1 MHPKNPLL
9 SLNFYSLMTR
19 FALFLCFI
27 FFATIAYSQSVE
39 ELEQQL
45 KEATTPKEKM
55 TLNYQLATEWLKKD
69 AKKSIDYGKAAHQ
82 KSLELKNNGMG
93 AEASYLVAR
102 AYARTRDDRNQDI
115 WLGTAT
121 KFAMDA
127 NDANLIIQTVDER
140 SRLASKNHD
149 ERKALKVVQ
158 EAFDYFSKKGGKSI
172 SEMQAQYD
180 VQRTMLE
187 REKTQLERE
196 KTQLEQD
203 MNQLVREK
211 KRLENEIG
219 VVTTER
225 EHVTTERDVLKED
238 KTLLTER
245 QQELESQKQM
255 VEEEITKKEEKIKS
269 VSAERAKALYIAE
282 VSRRLVDSLEAR
294 QAIDSLALNQT
305 SLALENAELAQSRG
319 KYLIYLLAAAALFT
333 ILLSIAFYLRYLN
346 KKKSSNQLAKQN
358 KIIEEE
364 RQRSDE
370 LLYNIMPVDVAK
382 ELKEKGSA
390 TAQQFPE
397 ATVLFT
403 DFKNFTQIAETLSP
417 AALVNE
423 LNECFRAFDHIIS
436 QHPEIEKIK
445 TIGDAYLCASG
456 LVKHK
461 TVPNGIV
468 QAALEMQEFLD
479 DHKSEKMQKGLPYFE
494 ARIGLHTGP
503 VVAGVVGFKKFAY
516 DIWGDTVN
524 IAARMEQQCE
534 PGQVNISETTFGLV
548 KYHFNCQSRGKIPV
562 KNKEE
567 MEMYY
572 VMEKK

>member
-1 MHPKNPLL
+1 
-9 SLNFYSLMTR
+9 MTR
-19 FALFLCFI
+19 LALSFFFVFLVK
-27 FFATIAYSQSVE
+27 IAFGQSIE
-39 ELEQQL
+39 QLEQQL
-45 KEATTPKEKM
+45 KTAATTKEKM

-69 AKKSIDYGKAAHQ
+69 AKKSIEYAKAAYQ
-82 KSLELKNNGMG
+82 KALELKNNGMS

-121 KFAMDA
+121 KYAMDA

-140 SRLASKNHD
+140 SRLAAKDHD

-180 VQRTMLE
+180 IQRTMLE
-187 REKTQLERE
+187 REKNQLERE

-203 MNQLVREK
+203 MTQLEREK
-211 KRLENEIG
+211 KRLEGEIG
-219 VVTTER
+219 SVKKDKEV
-225 EHVTTERDVLKED
+225 VTTERDVLRED
-238 KTLLTER
+238 KNQLTQR
-245 QQELESQKQM
+245 QQELESQKQL
-255 VEEEITKKEEKIKS
+255 VEEEISKKEEKIQA
-269 VSAERAKALYIAE
+269 VSAERARALYLAE
-282 VSRRLVDSLEAR
+282 YRKRRVDSLETR
-294 QAIDSLALNQT
+294 QTLDSLALYQK
-305 SLALENAELAQSRG
+305 SLDLENAELAQARG
-319 KYLIYLLAAAALFT
+319 KYVIYLLAVAAIFT

-346 KKKSSNQLAKQN
+346 KKKSSNLLAKQN
-358 KIIEEE
+358 RIIEDE

-370 LLYNIMPVDVAK
+370 LLYNIMPVEVAK

-403 DFKNFTQIAETLSP
+403 DFKNFTQIAETLTP
-417 AALVNE
+417 AQLVNE

-456 LVKHK
+456 LVGHK
-461 TVPNGIV
+461 TIPTGIV

-479 DHKSEKMQKGLPYFE
+479 DHKAEKMRKGLPYFE

-534 PGQVNISETTFGLV
+534 PGRVNISETTYGLV
-548 KYHFNCQSRGKIPV
+548 KYQFNCQSRGKIPV
-562 KNKEE
+562 KNKGE

-572 VMEKK
+572 VAGKL

>member
-1 MHPKNPLL
+1 
-9 SLNFYSLMTR
+9 
-19 FALFLCFI
+19 
-27 FFATIAYSQSVE
+27 
-39 ELEQQL
+39 
-45 KEATTPKEKM
+45 M
-55 TLNYQLATEWLKKD
+55 TLNYQLGTEWLKKD
-69 AKKSIDYGKAAHQ
+69 AKKAVDYAKAAHQ
-82 KSLELKNNGMG
+82 KALELKNSGMA

-121 KFAMDA
+121 KFAMEA
-127 NDANLIIQTVDER
+127 NDADLIIKTVDER
-140 SRLASKNHD
+140 SRLAEKERN

-180 VQRTMLE
+180 VQKNQIE
-187 REKTQLERE
+187 REKSQLERE
-196 KTQLEQD
+196 MDRLEA
-203 MNQLVREK
+203 EK
-211 KRLENEIG
+211 KRLEGEIG
-219 VVTTER
+219 VVTKDK
-225 EHVTTERDVLKED
+225 EHISTERDILKED

-245 QQELESQKQM
+245 QRELESEKQM
-255 VEEEITKKEEKIKS
+255 IVEEVSKSEEKLKT
-269 VSAERAKALYIAE
+269 VSAEKTKVLYIAE
-282 VSRRLVDSLEAR
+282 VRRRLVDSLEAR
-294 QAIDSLALNQT
+294 QVIDSINLVQKDLALQ
-305 SLALENAELAQSRG
+305 NAELAQEQG
-319 KYLIYLLAAAALFT
+319 KYLNYLLGIAALFT
-333 ILLSIAFYLRYLN
+333 VLLSIAFYLRYLN
-346 KKKSSNQLAKQN
+346 KKKSTNLLSKQN

-370 LLYNIMPVDVAK
+370 LLYNIMPVEVAK

-403 DFKNFTQIAETLSP
+403 DFKNFTEIAERLTP

-461 TVPNGIV
+461 TLPTGIV

-479 DHKSEKMQKGLPYFE
+479 DHKAEKMRLGLPYFE
-494 ARIGLHTGP
+494 ARIGIHTGP

-534 PGQVNISETTFGLV
+534 PGQVNISETTYGLV
-548 KYHFNCQSRGKIPV
+548 KYNFNCQSRGKIPV
-562 KNKEE
+562 KNKGE

-572 VMEKK
+572 VTGKK

>member
-1 MHPKNPLL
+1 
-9 SLNFYSLMTR
+9 MTR
-19 FALFLCFI
+19 FALFLSFLFLVKI
-27 FFATIAYSQSVE
+27 VSGQSIE
-39 ELEQQL
+39 DLEQQL
-45 KEATTPKEKM
+45 KEATSPKEKM
-55 TLNYQLATEWLKKD
+55 TLNYQLGTEWLKKD
-69 AKKSIDYGKAAHQ
+69 AKKSIEYAKAAHQ
-82 KSLELKNNGMG
+82 KALELKNNSMG

-102 AYARTRDDRNQDI
+102 AYARTRDDRNHDI
-115 WLGTAT
+115 WLGTT
-121 KFAMDA
+121 TRFAMDA

-172 SEMQAQYD
+172 SEMQAQYE
-180 VQRTMLE
+180 VQRSMLE
-187 REKTQLERE
+187 REKNQLERE

-203 MNQLVREK
+203 MKQLEREK
-211 KRLENEIG
+211 KRLEGEIG
-219 VVTTER
+219 VVIKER
-225 EHVTTERDVLKED
+225 EHISTERDVLKED
-238 KTLLTER
+238 KTVLTQR

-255 VEEEITKKEEKIKS
+255 VEEEITKKEEKLKT
-269 VSAERAKALYIAE
+269 VSAERAKALYFAE
-282 VSRRLVDSLEAR
+282 LSRRLVDSLEAK
-294 QAIDSLALNQT
+294 QEIDSLNLMQKD
-305 SLALENAELAQSRG
+305 LALENAELAQKQG
-319 KYLIYLLAAAALFT
+319 QYLIYLLAVAAFFT

-346 KKKSSNQLAKQN
+346 KKKSTNLLAKQN
-358 KIIEEE
+358 KVIEEE

-370 LLYNIMPVDVAK
+370 LLFNIMPVDVAK

-403 DFKNFTQIAETLSP
+403 DFKNFTQIAESLSP
-417 AALVNE
+417 AALVDE

-479 DHKSEKMQKGLPYFE
+479 DHKAEKIRKGLPYFE

-534 PGQVNISETTFGLV
+534 PGQVNISETTYGLV
-548 KYHFNCQSRGKIPV
+548 KYQFNCESRGKIPV
-562 KNKEE
+562 KNKGE

-572 VMEKK
+572 VTGKR